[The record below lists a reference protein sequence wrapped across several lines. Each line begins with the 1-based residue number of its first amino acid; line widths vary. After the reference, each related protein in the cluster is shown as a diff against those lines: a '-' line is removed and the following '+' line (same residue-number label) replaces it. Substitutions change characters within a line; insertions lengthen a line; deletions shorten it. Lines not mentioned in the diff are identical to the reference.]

1 MLGITGHWVSVC
13 CPVLQAEVS
22 QSVITLGPLLTVEG
36 IETDE
41 KWPWYRTL
49 WCIRAAYSTAR

>member
-41 KWPWYRTL
+41 K
-49 WCIRAAYSTAR
+49 